1 MAVPSFA
8 DEQEEPITGTCGENL
23 TYTYY
28 KSTKILTIDGTGD
41 MWDYNESPVNGGWVA
56 PWKKLSNLEKAV
68 ISDGVTSIGNCA
80 FYECY
85 NLTSVE
91 ITDSV
96 TSIGD
101 HAFLWCDSL
110 PEITIPN
117 SVTHIGKRAFS
128 NCTALTSITIPGSVT
143 DIGDYAFYDCDA
155 ITAITLSEGV
165 KNIGD
170 SAFGSCGSV
179 TDITIPDSVTRI
191 GDWAFQYCYA
201 LTNISL
207 PDSLTSIGYQAFNNT
222 GYYNA
227 DGENSNWENNVL
239 YIGNHLI
246 EAAAWKLNDG
256 ILKGNIPGEY
266 TVKSGTK
273 TIADRAFEDCKGY
286 HDHKDFVDDK
296 AFENYTGLTR
306 ITLPDGVVNIGKY
319 AFNGCTKLTSME
331 IPDSVTN
338 IGNFAFLDCTDLT
351 GINVGIGNTAY
362 CSENGVLY
370 NKERTEIMRFPC
382 KKADT
387 SFTIPSGVT
396 SIANGAFNNCGG
408 LTSITIPNGVKSIGE
423 EAFSICYGLTSVT
436 IPDGVTS
443 IGKSA
448 FYHCYYAETAKIDGK
463 TQIIS
468 EIGLEKV
475 TIPNSVTSIGDNAF
489 YECYKLTEVNYIGGR
504 KSDWDAIEKGSNY
517 SIDDSIIKYRAGIK
531 ATHSADKITVEP
543 IEIENG
549 KTVILTLY
557 NGDKFIGMQS
567 DIYNGTEMSFTINK
581 TYTKAKVM
589 IWESLGSM
597 SPVCGVKTAER

>member
-23 TYTYY
+23 TYIYY
-28 KSTKILTIDGTGD
+28 KSTKTLTIDGTGD
-41 MWDYNESPVNGGWVA
+41 MFDYDESPVNGGWVA
-56 PWKKLSNLEKAV
+56 PWKKHSELEKVV

-80 FYECY
+80 FYQCY
-85 NLTSVE
+85 KLASVE
-91 ITDSV
+91 IAASV
-96 TSIGD
+96 KTIGND
-101 HAFLWCDSL
+101 AFCWCNSL
-110 PEITIPN
+110 PEVKIPN
-117 SVTHIGKRAFS
+117 SVTNIGSNAFS
-128 NCTALTSITIPGSVT
+128 YCKDLTSITIPGSVT
-143 DIGDYAFYDCDA
+143 DIGEEAFYDCKA

-165 KNIGD
+165 KNIGE
-170 SAFGSCGSV
+170 SAFGSCSSV
-179 TDITIPDSVTRI
+179 TDITIPDGVTCI
-191 GDWAFQYCYA
+191 GDWAFKSCTA
-201 LTNISL
+201 LTSIKFL
-207 PDSLTSIGYQAFNNT
+207 GTVTSIGYQAFYNT

-227 DGENSNWENNVL
+227 DGKDSNWENNVL

-246 EAAAWKLNDG
+246 EADAWGFNYG
-256 ILKGNIPGEY
+256 IANGNVPGTY

-286 HDHKDFVDDK
+286 TDYK
-296 AFENYTGLTR
+296 ASEDCTCLTR
-306 ITLPDGVVNIGKY
+306 ITLPDGVVSIGNY

-331 IPDSVTN
+331 IPDSVTS

-351 GINVGIGNTAY
+351 GINVDIGNTAY

-370 NKERTEIMRFPC
+370 NKEKTEIMRFPC
-382 KKADT
+382 KKADA

-448 FYHCYYAETAKIDGK
+448 FYHCYYAETAEIDGK

>member
-8 DEQEEPITGTCGENL
+8 DEPEQPITGKCGENL

-28 KSTKILTIDGTGD
+28 QSTKILTIDGTGD
-41 MWDYNESPVNGGWVA
+41 MFDYDESPVNGGWVA
-56 PWKKLSNLEKAV
+56 PWKKLSKLEKAV
-68 ISDGVTSIGNCA
+68 ISDGVTSIGTYA

-85 NLTSVE
+85 NLTSIE
-91 ITDSV
+91 IADSV

-101 HAFLWCDSL
+101 YAFLWCNSL

-117 SVTHIGKRAFS
+117 SVTHIGERAFS
-128 NCTALTSITIPGSVT
+128 NCTALTGITIPGSVT
-143 DIGDYAFYDCDA
+143 DIGDYAFYDCGD

-170 SAFGSCGSV
+170 SAFNGCKGV
-179 TDITIPDSVTRI
+179 TSIEIPKSVTRI
-191 GDWAFQYCYA
+191 GDLAFKDCDA
-201 LTNISL
+201 LTSISL
-207 PDSLTSIGYQAFNNT
+207 PDDVTSIGYQAFYNT

-227 DGENSNWENNVL
+227 DGKDSNWENHVL

-246 EAAAWKLNDG
+246 EADAWELNDG
-256 ILKGNIPGEY
+256 ISNGKIPGEY

-273 TIADRAFEDCKGY
+273 TIADRAFENCKGY
-286 HDHKDFVDDK
+286 TDDT
-296 AFENYTGLTR
+296 AFEDYTGLTR
-306 ITLPDGVVNIGKY
+306 ITLPDGVINIGNY

-331 IPDSVTN
+331 IPDSVTS
-338 IGNFAFLDCTDLT
+338 IGKSAFLDCTGLT
-351 GINVGIGNTAY
+351 GIDVDIGNTAY

-370 NKERTEIMRFPC
+370 NKEKTEIMRFPC

-387 SFTIPSGVT
+387 SFTIPNGVT
-396 SIANGAFNNCGG
+396 SIAGGAFNNCGG

-423 EAFSICYGLTSVT
+423 EAFSVCYGLTSVT

-448 FYHCYYAETAKIDGK
+448 FYHCYYAETAEIDGK
-463 TQIIS
+463 TQIVS

-489 YECYKLTEVNYIGGR
+489 LECYKLTEINYIGGR
-504 KSDWDAIEKGSNY
+504 KSDWDAIEKGSSY
-517 SIDDSIIKYRAGIK
+517 LTDDSIVKCRAGIK
-531 ATHSADKITVEP
+531 ATTSDNKITVEP

-549 KTVILTLY
+549 KAVILTLY

-567 DIYNGTEMSFTINK
+567 DTYNGTEMSFTISK

>member
-8 DEQEEPITGTCGENL
+8 DETEQPITGTCGENL

-28 KSTKILTIDGTGD
+28 ESTKTLTIDGTGD
-41 MWDYNESPVNGGWVA
+41 MFDYDESPVNGGWVA

-68 ISDGVTSIGNCA
+68 ISDGVTSIGACA
-80 FYECY
+80 FYQCY
-85 NLTSVE
+85 KLTSVE
-91 ITDSV
+91 IADSV
-96 TSIGD
+96 KTIGND
-101 HAFLWCDSL
+101 AFCWCKSL
-110 PEITIPN
+110 PEVKIPN
-117 SVTHIGKRAFS
+117 SVTHIGERAFS
-128 NCTALTSITIPGSVT
+128 NCTALTGITIPGSVT
-143 DIGDYAFYDCDA
+143 DIGDYAFYDCGN
-155 ITAITLSEGV
+155 ITAITLSEGI
-165 KNIGD
+165 KNIGE
-170 SAFGSCGSV
+170 SAFNGCSRV
-179 TDITIPDSVTRI
+179 TDITIPDGVTCI

-227 DGENSNWENNVL
+227 YDENSNWENGVL

-246 EAAAWKLNDG
+246 EADAWEFNYG
-256 ILKGNIPGEY
+256 ISNGKIPNEY

-286 HDHKDFVDDK
+286 IDNTASEDC
-296 AFENYTGLTR
+296 TGLTR
-306 ITLPDGVVNIGKY
+306 ITLPDGVVNIGNY

-331 IPDSVTN
+331 IPDSVTS

-351 GINVGIGNTAY
+351 GINVDIGNTAY
-362 CSENGVLY
+362 YSENGVLY
-370 NKERTEIMRFPC
+370 NKEKTEIMRFPC

-387 SFTIPSGVT
+387 SFTIPNGIT
-396 SIANGAFNNCGG
+396 SIAGGAFNNCGG

-423 EAFSICYGLTSVT
+423 EAFSVCYGLTSVT

-448 FYHCYYAETAKIDGK
+448 FYHCYYAETAEIDGK

-475 TIPNSVTSIGDNAF
+475 TIPNSVTSVGDNAF

-517 SIDDSIIKYRAGIK
+517 SIDDSIIEYRAGIK
-531 ATHSADKITVEP
+531 ATPSADEITVEP

-567 DIYNGTEMSFTINK
+567 GIYNGTEMSFTINK